1 MERSADSQL
10 ATVTRRSLQPPSCPP
25 SERRRAGRPTHH
37 SVAFLIIIRE
47 ININIGEKRNVLIV
61 SVLLLIGCQREQ
73 VADGRE
79 RGGKGVCERRIGQ

>member
-1 MERSADSQL
+1 
-10 ATVTRRSLQPPSCPP
+10 
-25 SERRRAGRPTHH
+25 
-37 SVAFLIIIRE
+37 VAFLIIIRE